1 MSLRQA
7 QGTTF
12 DYAAYRPCGFAQD
25 EISINHGDKMNKGR
39 VAYIDIARGLGI
51 MLVVLGHTLAE
62 ANYHVQ
68 NLNVLFLGQL
78 IYSFHMPLF
87 FFLSGMFFKPDMRF
101 PDLLK
106 RRFDSLLKPY
116 LFTLFLIYFVSVF
129 YDKNLGLSTAAVRI
143 VKALYGNSYY
153 LELYW
158 SQIWFLPALFAINLF
173 AFGFY
178 AIFKRLPVWTMLIG
192 LLLTLGVGI
201 LTINWFMPF
210 KLALFGYNLELSG
223 LPFSLDIVLVCGFF
237 FLLGRE
243 VYERVPLEVFSPFWV
258 LIASAA
264 VTLALNWQFPATL
277 GLNFRVYESPL
288 FNTLEALAGIVFIIS
303 LSQWIEKWGGWL
315 SRLLQ
320 YYGKISLIVLIF
332 HSPVQFHLGRKLA
345 SVLDGSIY
353 GYLIAFP
360 FALLIPVFVYI
371 VFIQPNP
378 ILLWLFGLTWRPA
391 PKPAE

>member
-1 MSLRQA
+1 MS
-7 QGTTF
+7 
-12 DYAAYRPCGFAQD
+12 
-25 EISINHGDKMNKGR
+25 KGR
-39 VAYIDIARGLGI
+39 IASIDIARGLGI

-68 NLNVLFLGQL
+68 NLTVLFLGQL

-87 FFLSGMFFKPDMRF
+87 FFLSGMFFKPDLRF
-101 PDLLK
+101 LDLLK

-116 LFTLFLIYFVSVF
+116 LFTIFLVYFVSVF
-129 YDKNLGLSTAAVRI
+129 YDKNLGLSTAVVRI
-143 VKALYGNSYY
+143 AKALYGNSYY

-178 AIFKRLPVWTMLIG
+178 AIFKRLPLWTMFVG

-201 LTINWFMPF
+201 LTINWFMPLR
-210 KLALFGYNLELSG
+210 LAFFGYNLELNG
-223 LPFSLDIVLVCGFF
+223 LPFSLDLVLVCGFF

-243 VYERVPLEVFSPFWV
+243 VYERVPLEIFSPLWV
-258 LIASAA
+258 LIVSAA
-264 VTLALNWQFPATL
+264 VTIALNLISPAM
-277 GLNFRVYESPL
+277 LNLNTREYASPL
-288 FNTLEALAGIVFIIS
+288 INTLEALAGIAFIFA
-303 LSQWIEKWGGWL
+303 LSQWIEKLGGWL

-320 YYGKISLIVLIF
+320 YYGKISLIIFIF
-332 HSPVQFHLGRKLA
+332 HFPVQMHLGRKLA
-345 SVLDGSIY
+345 SMLGDSIY

-360 FALLIPVFVYI
+360 FALLIPVFVYQ

-378 ILLWLFGLTWRPA
+378 TLLWLFGMAGRPVA
-391 PKPAE
+391 SGSPPAGEGT